1 MAKKGTGAHGMP
13 YSLQWPATCI
23 EQLVKKLS
31 RVTSAFL
38 RKHCFCTL
46 IWAFRG
52 EGLFVLTLYLSNLW
66 FDIYD
71 MYIFELVWFFAIF
84 TKKIFLQN
92 LKIERFLFLQGQRVK
107 KLNFRFLQKKSLL
120 KNCKKS
126 YEFKNIHVIN
136 IKPQLAEIIEHFI
149 FYNDKE

>member
-1 MAKKGTGAHGMP
+1 MNRNMYRTTCKKIVSGYLGIFEKTLFLYAN
-13 YSLQWPATCI
+13 
-23 EQLVKKLS
+23 LS
-31 RVTSAFL
+31 VQG
-38 RKHCFCTL
+38 K
-46 IWAFRG
+46 
-52 EGLFVLTLYLSNLW
+52 GLFDLTLYLSNLW

-71 MYIFELVWFFAIF
+71 MYIFELVWFLAFF
-84 TKKIFLQN
+84 KKNIFLQN
-92 LKIERFLFLQGQRVK
+92 LKIERLLFLQGQRVK
-107 KLNFRFLQKKSLL
+107 KLNFRFSQKKSFL